1 MTEYTIKELKT
12 LLADL
17 LHLKSYMKDLRDEYI
32 ITTTPTIKQ
41 YNQVF
46 ACTNE
51 LLDIIEKHIELIE
64 ERAKKL

>member
-1 MTEYTIKELKT
+1 MTEYSIKELKI

-17 LHLKSYMKDLRDEYI
+17 IHLKSYVKDLRDEYI

-51 LLDIIEKHIELIE
+51 FLDIIEKHIELLE
-64 ERAKKL
+64 ESAKKL